1 MIEVT
6 NLTKHYGDHIA
17 VDNLSFTVKDGT
29 VYGFLGP
36 NGAGKSTT
44 MNMLTGYLA
53 PDSGSIIVNGFNL
66 AETPKSAKRTI
77 GYLPEQPPVYPDM
90 TVREYLSFVAELRR
104 IPKKDR
110 RAEVERVIEELELS
124 NESGR
129 LIRNLSKGFRQR
141 VGFAQALIGNPETLI
156 LDEPTVGLDP
166 KQIIEIRELIRE
178 LGKKHTVILSSHI
191 LSEVNEICTEI
202 LIMSHGK
209 LVACGTPE
217 NLAAMSRK
225 KQELVLT
232 VKGGEDEVRDALLKA
247 VVDLQNGINDVAGN
261 SDAIHSEQAAAAA
274 VDGTS
279 LQIRE
284 ADGIVTV
291 RLPLED
297 GEGSGAMRG
306 RILSAL
312 VEANLELIEMK
323 NETTSLEDIF
333 LELTADTADNDE
345 EMHAA
350 EDESAAGDR
359 GLNGNRTEKNLEDR
373 SEDNA

>member
-1 MIEVT
+1 LIEVT

-44 MNMLTGYLA
+44 MNMLTGYIA

-66 AETPKSAKRTI
+66 AEAPKSAKRTI

-225 KQELVLT
+225 KQALVLT
-232 VKGGEDEVRDALLKA
+232 VKGDEGEVRDALRSVIA
-247 VVDLQNGINDVAGN
+247 DVPTDINSDGN
-261 SDAIHSEQAAAAA
+261 VDAIHSEQTAAAAA
-274 VDGTS
+274 DGTR

-284 ADGIVTV
+284 EDGVVTV
-291 RLPLED
+291 QLPLED
-297 GEGSGAMRG
+297 GEGSGVMRS

-312 VEANLELIEMK
+312 VAAKLELIEMK
-323 NETTSLEDIF
+323 TEATSLEDIF

-345 EMHAA
+345 EMHAP
-350 EDESAAGDR
+350 EDESAAGES
-359 GLNGNRTEKNLEDR
+359 GLIGSSTEKNLEDR